1 MQLARI
7 LAGVG
12 VMALA
17 ACTPAAEGPAPAAE
31 PVAVAVETPFGP
43 GPEQTDGE
51 AFDATVSGAATW
63 SGIEV
68 PETARLIIEVRDV
81 TRTDESATM
90 VLKEEFPVAG
100 GPPAAFSGT
109 VSKFDL
115 IPGGNLVLR
124 ARVQDGYAILLA
136 SDGDIDIADSGE
148 TAGLDVPLFNPE
160 DLARGTPRKMI
171 TPEGTAYT
179 CGGEALT
186 IALEA
191 GAAYVIFADG
201 TAVKLDKLSEV
212 VGGAAQFSNG
222 RFVVEQS
229 GSGILFGRGR
239 AMPMACIAVD

>member
-1 MQLARI
+1 MQFARI
-7 LAGVG
+7 VAGVG

-17 ACTPAAEGPAPAAE
+17 ACTPEAPAAA
-31 PVAVAVETPFGP
+31 PVAEEVETPFGP

-63 SGIEV
+63 SGIDV

-81 TRTDESATM
+81 TRTDESATL
-90 VLKEEFPVAG
+90 VLKEEFPVSG
-100 GPPAAFSGT
+100 GAPAAFSGT

-148 TAGLDVPLFNPE
+148 TGGLDVALFNPE

-171 TPEGTAYT
+171 TPEGTAYA

-191 GAAYVIFADG
+191 GAA
-201 TAVKLDKLSEV
+201 
-212 VGGAAQFSNG
+212 
-222 RFVVEQS
+222 
-229 GSGILFGRGR
+229 
-239 AMPMACIAVD
+239 

>member
-63 SGIEV
+63 SGIDV

-90 VLKEEFPVAG
+90 VLKQEFPVAG

-212 VGGAAQFSNG
+212 VGGAARFSNG
-222 RFVVEQS
+222 RFVIEQS